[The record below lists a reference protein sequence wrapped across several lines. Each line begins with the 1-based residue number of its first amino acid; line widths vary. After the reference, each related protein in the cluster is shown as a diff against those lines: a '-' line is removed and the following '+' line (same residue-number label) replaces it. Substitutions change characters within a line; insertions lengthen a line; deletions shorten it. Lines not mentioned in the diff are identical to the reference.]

1 MEEPESEEEP
11 DVPLSTIQKS
21 KPTSS
26 SHAQPNGTFL
36 HVSHKRG
43 PGYKAAL
50 HLASLTDNLLSCKYI
65 PVLRCRYDYSN
76 GPPGLLHSRT
86 RCASSSDLP
95 LPHRSQPLVPAVSHH
110 PPSPRSITFP
120 QQTNYASSESSGQSP
135 SSSETACLPRWRV
148 KTGCCSWD
156 GRRTVVG
163 RPFA

>member
-76 GPPGLLHSRT
+76 GPQGFYIAEQGARHLRTCLSRIAHSLLY
-86 RCASSSDLP
+86 P
-95 LPHRSQPLVPAVSHH
+95 QSHII
-110 PPSPRSITFP
+110 PPSPRSITSP
-120 QQTNYASSESSGQSP
+120 RQTNYASSESSGQSP